1 MTHAFHFLWESALF
15 VCRVRATLKTPSTSN
30 NNQKKSYMN
39 KIQSKCNWRK
49 RYSHHIKL
57 SLILLAW
64 SVACTRKLMG
74 SLWSCTL
81 QQITFVG
88 IVNNMSYLTVAFKTA
103 MKRKKRNKR
112 NNRKK
117 SGIYSGFMANMAV
130 QYHWTRHSLLFPTS
144 FHELHKENFHDSID
158 FWTITSVWIRG
169 AVATGRHIWMYYI
182 Q

>member
-74 SLWSCTL
+74 SLLSCTL

-103 MKRKKRNKR
+103 MKRKK
-112 NNRKK
+112 
-117 SGIYSGFMANMAV
+117 
-130 QYHWTRHSLLFPTS
+130 
-144 FHELHKENFHDSID
+144 KE
-158 FWTITSVWIRG
+158 IREI
-169 AVATGRHIWMYYI
+169 TGRKAAFIRALWQIWQFSTIGLDILYSFLQVSMNYI
-182 Q
+182 KRIFMIVLIFEL